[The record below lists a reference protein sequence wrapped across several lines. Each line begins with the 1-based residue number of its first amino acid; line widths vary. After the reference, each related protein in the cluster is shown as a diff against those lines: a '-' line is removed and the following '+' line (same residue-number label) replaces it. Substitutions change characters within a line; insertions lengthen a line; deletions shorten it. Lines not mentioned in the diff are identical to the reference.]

1 MNKYSWLQQKKQFL
15 SDYFSKRNDGNI
27 KANIQENT
35 SQKQNINSAVN
46 QSWNSLLEQAK
57 GIRCFFVLSSLD
69 VNPSGFKTDDL
80 DAQHLLD
87 SAFNKKVREIF
98 ENGDEEDIEIVRE
111 NLLDYMIANRLYK
124 KNLDVIIQK
133 LKNIDSEELQ
143 NLT

>member
-87 SAFNKKVREIF
+87 SAFSKKVREIF
-98 ENGDEEDIEIVRE
+98 ENGDEEDVEIVRE

>member
-35 SQKQNINSAVN
+35 SPKQNINSAVS

-57 GIRCFFVLSSLD
+57 GIRCIFVLSSLD
-69 VNPSGFKTDDL
+69 VNPSGFKTDNL
-80 DAQHLLD
+80 NAQSLLD
-87 SAFNKKVREIF
+87 SAFNKKVREIS
-98 ENGDEEDIEIVRE
+98 EYGDEEEVEIIRE

-124 KNLDVIIQK
+124 KSLDVIIQK
-133 LKNIDSEELQ
+133 LKNIDLEELQ